1 MRWFVRRL
9 TAVVAVALVPMAA
22 VTVAKPGV
30 SSSEPCVLPG
40 FSNEVEAAE
49 RKPPPP
55 PPPGEVLAAICAAV
69 GAAAPS
75 SAAVG
80 TVGAPGNGI
89 LVFRRRHA
97 ICWGNAQIGG

>member
-22 VTVAKPGV
+22 VTVATPEV
-30 SSSEPCVLPG
+30 SSSELCLLPG
-40 FSNEVEAAE
+40 FSNEVEAE
-49 RKPPPP
+49 ECKPPPP
-55 PPPGEVLAAICAAV
+55 PPPGEALAAICAAV

-80 TVGAPGNGI
+80 AVGQPGNGI
-89 LVFRRRHA
+89 PVFRRRHA
-97 ICWGNAQIGG
+97 ICCGNAQIGG